1 MNKGYV
7 FTDEQMKKAFDFIA
21 DLDRIT
27 DQPEFYNDEDRE
39 QAFYQWKGAR
49 RLLRRMGFTW
59 SDIFNMTEA
68 ARANHNDTFT
78 ASA

>member
-7 FTDEQMKKAFDFIA
+7 FTEEQMKKGFEFIA

-27 DQPEFYNDEDRE
+27 EQPEYYTDEDRKK
-39 QAFYQWKGAR
+39 AFYQWQGAR

-59 SDIFNMTEA
+59 SDIHKMIDEA
-68 ARANHNDTFT
+68 ENEWNNAFT
-78 ASA
+78 VSA